1 MKILNNKKN
10 VKIYIYIRKIL
21 SQRENMKKKKKN
33 IGKILN
39 KKENMKKTNIWT
51 IAYEKENMKKKT
63 NMRKTL
69 NQKKI

>member
-1 MKILNNKKN
+1 M
-10 VKIYIYIRKIL
+10 
-21 SQRENMKKKKKN
+21 KKKKN

-51 IAYEKENMKKKT
+51 IAYEKEDMKKKT

-69 NQKKI
+69 NQKKNMKNTNMKRTLS